1 VAIWD
6 DVKAVGLA
14 LHRLTESEK
23 KLAEMAA
30 DNKAAVKELRAT
42 MQDLRERQI
51 RIEAK
56 LESLDEVVTTKA
68 QATAAMAVAQA
79 LAPIMER
86 LARLEARGGGEGGP
100 PRLSPPQ
107 E

>member
-1 VAIWD
+1 VAIWND
-6 DVKAVGLA
+6 LKAVALA
-14 LHRLTESEK
+14 LHRLSESEK
-23 KLAEMAA
+23 KLAELAA
-30 DNKAAVKELRAT
+30 ENKAAIKELRAT
-42 MQDLRERQI
+42 MQELRERQI
-51 RIEAK
+51 KIETR

-79 LAPIMER
+79 LAPMMER
-86 LARLEARGGGEGGP
+86 LARLEVRGGGEGGP